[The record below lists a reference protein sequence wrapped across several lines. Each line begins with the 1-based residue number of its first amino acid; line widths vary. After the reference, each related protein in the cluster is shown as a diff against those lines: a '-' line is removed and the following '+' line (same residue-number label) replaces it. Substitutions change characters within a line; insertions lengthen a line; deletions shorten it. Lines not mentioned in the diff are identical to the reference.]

1 MLAAPDTLAF
11 VTMNQLC
18 KVCGE
23 PAAGFHFGAF
33 TCEGCKSFFGRTY
46 NNLSQVHEC
55 KNGGQCVINKQN
67 RTSCKACRLRKCL
80 MVGMSK
86 TGSRYGRRSNWFK
99 IHCLLQEQAAYN
111 GQTAAIRTP
120 ITPTLQDGSLPFVSA
135 HLREA
140 MAREGPVRA
149 PPPLPGPEL
158 HGPQDIQTSLSSL
171 TTASQLNA
179 QVERRLQEEALNA
192 LARGTGPPLQSQD
205 LEAHHRDQVFEVFR
219 RSQNFENLRRTHDY
233 DSLRRNVDL
242 DPLRRNL
249 DIETLD
255 NLRQV
260 APEVESRLGP
270 LAVLEWERRLREVS
284 RRNEADVALGRKDQ
298 MTIDLKNERRT
309 QDSSS
314 VAKAVDRSEQDVVS
328 TVNDE
333 PIKIEYEST
342 KVSLPN
348 REDLEKSRRAS
359 PKFTD
364 RKSAGMIMSEE
375 ERLSFLKAVNSHASL
390 YNRDHSP
397 ASHSVR
403 APPSADL
410 LYSSLNNN
418 IFPFPPY
425 PPLWPSMLPFPPLAK
440 FYPSFTSSVP
450 AIDGFKTSVFGPSE
464 ATSSRPPHRLT
475 KDETVTKKR
484 FLDAVLQVQRQSVS
498 PIDPPTSTRG
508 ASQLHRNSAPPPASP
523 SVTSSNST
531 TSHDQPMD
539 LTVRRK
545 RKMDKSEIIYNP
557 GDDIDADDAVDSED
571 DKVDEKWLKREEEIV
586 EDEEEEEDAKPEEFL
601 DSETETKTEIPLK
614 LIKLDSPGE
623 TLVV

>member
-1 MLAAPDTLAF
+1 
-11 VTMNQLC
+11 
-18 KVCGE
+18 
-23 PAAGFHFGAF
+23 
-33 TCEGCKSFFGRTY
+33 SFFGRTY

-111 GQTAAIRTP
+111 GQTAPIRTP
-120 ITPTLQDGSLPFVSA
+120 ITPTLQDGSLPFVSS
-135 HLREA
+135 HLREV
-140 MAREGPVRA
+140 MGREGPVRA
-149 PPPLPGPEL
+149 PPPIQGPDL
-158 HGPQDIQTSLSSL
+158 HGAQDLQTSLSSL
-171 TTASQLNA
+171 STANQINA
-179 QVERRLQEEALNA
+179 QVERRLQEDALHA
-192 LARGTGPPLQSQD
+192 LTRGAGHPPQSQD
-205 LEAHHRDQVFEVFR
+205 LEAHHRDQVLEVLR
-219 RSQNFENLRRTHDY
+219 RSQNFDNIRRTSDF
-233 DSLRRNVDL
+233 DSLRRSIDF

-260 APEVESRLGP
+260 ESDVEARLGP
-270 LAVLEWERRLREVS
+270 LAVLEWERRLREAS
-284 RRNEADVALGRKDQ
+284 RGRPNVEISYERKNQ
-298 MTIDLKNERRT
+298 MTLELKNERRAH
-309 QDSSS
+309 DSPS
-314 VAKAVDRSEQDVVS
+314 VAKCIDRSEQEVVS
-328 TVNDE
+328 TINDE
-333 PIKIEYEST
+333 PIKIDYEQT
-342 KVSLPN
+342 KVSLPS
-348 REDLEKSRRAS
+348 REELDKSRRDSS

-364 RKSAGMIMSEE
+364 RKSAGILMSEE

-390 YNRDHSP
+390 YTRDHSP
-397 ASHSVR
+397 VTSTVR
-403 APPSADL
+403 VPPNTDL

-440 FYPSFTSSVP
+440 FYPSFGNSVP
-450 AIDGFKTSVFGPSE
+450 SIEGFKNTVFGSSE

-484 FLDAVLQVQRQSVS
+484 FLDAVLQVQRQNVS
-498 PIDPPTSTRG
+498 PIGPPNSTGG
-508 ASQLHRNSAPPPASP
+508 APQLHQTNSSAAALP
-523 SVTSSNST
+523 SVTNN
-531 TSHDQPMD
+531 TSAAPHDQPMD

-557 GDDIDADDAVDSED
+557 GDDIDADDTLDSEV
-571 DKVDEKWLKREEEIV
+571 DKADEKWLKREEDILED
-586 EDEEEEEDAKPEEFL
+586 DEEEEEEEEEEETKPEEFV
-601 DSETETKTEIPLK
+601 DSETETKSEVPLK